1 MPMCQKR
8 ELEIERELAA
18 ILRELERQL
27 IVEKSE
33 KPEPAAQLRWP
44 PSLPHDQGK

>member
-18 ILRELERQL
+18 IMRELERQL
-27 IVEKSE
+27 IVEKPE
-33 KPEPAAQLRWP
+33 EPEPAVQLRRP
-44 PSLPHDQGK
+44 PSLPVDQVK